1 MKSKFTEI
9 LTDHIDKNGV
19 VYMDGYKT
27 NDSDEEGV
35 VIGVVI
41 NGEPYWRDPEYQ
53 FDPYVIK
60 TVAEVKKWQQEQRE
74 ALKNEIKKAVT
85 NVVYDL
91 NAKPRLTFT
100 DGSPLEKK
108 LSLIDGGVDEIMKLI
123 KTDIF

>member
-9 LTDHIDKNGV
+9 LTDHVDENGV
-19 VYMDGYKT
+19 VHMDGYKT

-53 FDPYVIK
+53 FDPYVIE

-123 KTDIF
+123 KTDIL

>member
-9 LTDHIDKNGV
+9 LTDHVDENGV
-19 VYMDGYKT
+19 VHMDGYKT

-53 FDPYVIK
+53 FDPYVIG

-108 LSLIDGGVDEIMKLI
+108 LSLIDGGVDEIMKLL
-123 KTDIF
+123 KTDIL